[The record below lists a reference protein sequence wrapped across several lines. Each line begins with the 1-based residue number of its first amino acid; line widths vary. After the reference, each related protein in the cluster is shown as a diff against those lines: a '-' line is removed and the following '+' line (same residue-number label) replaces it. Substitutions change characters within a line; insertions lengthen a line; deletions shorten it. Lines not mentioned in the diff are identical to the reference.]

1 MYYDDES
8 VFDDADVDNM
18 PVFSE
23 SRRFSRLDS
32 YEKMLLRDYIRSCI
46 REHREYSGRF
56 PTENEL
62 VEIRKRAIS
71 VLEDEWHITLKNDKQ
86 WRQFFQDNAK
96 AAIAKLQKETEG
108 NEFSS
113 CFTFSASTTISQ
125 WKIFCSIRSSNVSAT
140 EPTNIPCVREEI
152 FEGGMSESIC
162 VLMEVD
168 LSLRLIVMLCRFCK
182 TFPKRSESVLAVSP
196 TT

>member
-96 AAIAKLQKETEG
+96 AAIAKLQKEKEG
-108 NEFSS
+108 NEYFCRNRCANAGSFLMRSNSS
-113 CFTFSASTTISQ
+113 ATICFTSA
-125 WKIFCSIRSSNVSAT
+125 
-140 EPTNIPCVREEI
+140 
-152 FEGGMSESIC
+152 
-162 VLMEVD
+162 
-168 LSLRLIVMLCRFCK
+168 LIL
-182 TFPKRSESVLAVSP
+182 L
-196 TT
+196 

>member
-71 VLEDEWHITLKNDKQ
+71 VLEDEWHITLRNDKQ

-96 AAIAKLQKETEG
+96 AAIAKLQKKRRVT
-108 NEFSS
+108 NNRRPSVFSS
-113 CFTFSASTTISQ
+113 GYFCCNRCASAGSFLMRSNSSVTIRFTSAL
-125 WKIFCSIRSSNVSAT
+125 IR
-140 EPTNIPCVREEI
+140 
-152 FEGGMSESIC
+152 
-162 VLMEVD
+162 L
-168 LSLRLIVMLCRFCK
+168 
-182 TFPKRSESVLAVSP
+182 
-196 TT
+196 

>member
-56 PTENEL
+56 PTEKEL

-108 NEFSS
+108 NE
-113 CFTFSASTTISQ
+113 
-125 WKIFCSIRSSNVSAT
+125 
-140 EPTNIPCVREEI
+140 
-152 FEGGMSESIC
+152 
-162 VLMEVD
+162 
-168 LSLRLIVMLCRFCK
+168 
-182 TFPKRSESVLAVSP
+182 
-196 TT
+196 

>member
-56 PTENEL
+56 PT
-62 VEIRKRAIS
+62 
-71 VLEDEWHITLKNDKQ
+71 VLSGQ
-86 WRQFFQDNAK
+86 R
-96 AAIAKLQKETEG
+96 
-108 NEFSS
+108 
-113 CFTFSASTTISQ
+113 
-125 WKIFCSIRSSNVSAT
+125 
-140 EPTNIPCVREEI
+140 
-152 FEGGMSESIC
+152 EGGY
-162 VLMEVD
+162 
-168 LSLRLIVMLCRFCK
+168 RQ
-182 TFPKRSESVLAVSP
+182 TAKRNGG
-196 TT
+196 

>member
-32 YEKMLLRDYIRSCI
+32 YEKMLLRD
-46 REHREYSGRF
+46 HREYSGRF

-71 VLEDEWHITLKNDKQ
+71 VLEDEWHITLRNDKQ

-108 NEFSS
+108 NE
-113 CFTFSASTTISQ
+113 
-125 WKIFCSIRSSNVSAT
+125 
-140 EPTNIPCVREEI
+140 
-152 FEGGMSESIC
+152 
-162 VLMEVD
+162 
-168 LSLRLIVMLCRFCK
+168 
-182 TFPKRSESVLAVSP
+182 
-196 TT
+196 

>member
-1 MYYDDES
+1 MHYDDGYI
-8 VFDDADVDNM
+8 FDDANIDDM

-32 YEKMLLRDYIRSCI
+32 YEKMLLRDYIRSYI
-46 REHREYSGRF
+46 REYREYSGRF

-62 VEIRKRAIS
+62 VEIRKQAIS

-108 NEFSS
+108 NE
-113 CFTFSASTTISQ
+113 
-125 WKIFCSIRSSNVSAT
+125 
-140 EPTNIPCVREEI
+140 
-152 FEGGMSESIC
+152 
-162 VLMEVD
+162 
-168 LSLRLIVMLCRFCK
+168 
-182 TFPKRSESVLAVSP
+182 
-196 TT
+196 

>member
-71 VLEDEWHITLKNDKQ
+71 VLEDEWHITLKMTNS
-86 WRQFFQDNAK
+86 
-96 AAIAKLQKETEG
+96 G
-108 NEFSS
+108 GSS
-113 CFTFSASTTISQ
+113 FRTTRRRLSPNC
-125 WKIFCSIRSSNVSAT
+125 KRN
-140 EPTNIPCVREEI
+140 
-152 FEGGMSESIC
+152 GG
-162 VLMEVD
+162 
-168 LSLRLIVMLCRFCK
+168 
-182 TFPKRSESVLAVSP
+182 
-196 TT
+196 